1 MTEKEFWKEF
11 MDGNLAVYVPSQETY
26 NKLMQFFHYK
36 GLKWVSGVDA
46 VDHRKINKDGI
57 YIAGTQEED
66 NIRVLVCAEKG
77 ESLLKDMTVISAFT
91 VLRNLSNS
99 EKGEI
104 NENYKRLL

>member
-1 MTEKEFWKEF
+1 MTKKEFWKEF

-26 NKLMQFFHYK
+26 NKLMQFFH
-36 GLKWVSGVDA
+36 
-46 VDHRKINKDGI
+46 

-91 VLRNLSNS
+91 VLRNLSHS